1 MSKILIIG
9 ATGWLG
15 SAIVDAF
22 QGTPHQLRAFIRPE
36 NLNNPEKAASLDRL
50 KSRGIQLIP
59 GDLSKKEDL
68 VAALKD
74 IDVCICCLGIF
85 QGAEQLPVVEALK
98 EVGTVKRFIP
108 SDFGMD
114 YRRDPH
120 DFDMTEKGIIVHNA
134 MFEAGIPY
142 TIIDN
147 GPFMEVGL
155 GKLLDWSQPAPVTL
169 DTTTIRRWGDGNV
182 EIVTNAL
189 PDIARY
195 VVRIVEDPNTIN
207 KRIML
212 DGHPTTQNQLLDLWE
227 SLTGKKLERKRTD
240 EEELQAMIDQAE
252 GFKQFPLKLARCG
265 FFRNGFVRS
274 EDYLSSSELYP
285 DLHKTTTTIQEFL
298 ERRYK
303 SLQ

>member
-1 MSKILIIG
+1 
-9 ATGWLG
+9 
-15 SAIVDAF
+15 
-22 QGTPHQLRAFIRPE
+22 
-36 NLNNPEKAASLDRL
+36 
-50 KSRGIQLIP
+50 
-59 GDLSKKEDL
+59 
-68 VAALKD
+68 
-74 IDVCICCLGIF
+74 
-85 QGAEQLPVVEALK
+85 
-98 EVGTVKRFIP
+98 
-108 SDFGMD
+108 
-114 YRRDPH
+114 
-120 DFDMTEKGIIVHNA
+120 

-252 GFKQFPLKLARCG
+252 GFKQFPLKVRKYTIITIIEIVMLNCTVSLHVADSSG
-265 FFRNGFVRS
+265 MALFVQKITFPPQNCIQIFIKP
-274 EDYLSSSELYP
+274 LLPFKSSWKDATSHFNE
-285 DLHKTTTTIQEFL
+285 I
-298 ERRYK
+298 
-303 SLQ
+303 